1 MYIVCVYADVSYR
14 WQHRLT
20 FHVYIISLILLNL
33 FYGVALFC
41 IKSNFEFR
49 CSSALLTPLANL
61 NAVNLMLLSQLFM
74 YIVCYG
80 ATRINCRDDFKH
92 NCNMCFSCCKQT
104 IIIIAVFKVDRGFPL
119 NGHTDYTLNGKSRVA
134 FIHSITRHLCLILSL
149 MRRWLD

>member
-1 MYIVCVYADVSYR
+1 MWVSCGSRELYKTKSFPVRRFDLNMLNAPMACAIVYVYSVCVYADVSYR

-80 ATRINCRDDFKH
+80 ATRIKCRDDFKH
-92 NCNMCFSCCKQT
+92 NCNMCFSCCK
-104 IIIIAVFKVDRGFPL
+104 
-119 NGHTDYTLNGKSRVA
+119 
-134 FIHSITRHLCLILSL
+134 
-149 MRRWLD
+149 